1 MTNHSARIFFP
12 GETVP
17 KACMTPGTR
26 NTATQQWDSIFF
38 FFFFFAYC
46 AGSITYGK
54 EKESKDTQQ
63 RPNSSKKTKAEEIK
77 G

>member
-38 FFFFFAYC
+38 FFLH
-46 AGSITYGK
+46 IVQVLLPMGK
-54 EKESKDTQQ
+54 KKKVKIPNKDPTLPRKQKL
-63 RPNSSKKTKAEEIK
+63 KK
-77 G
+77 